1 MSQENEISF
10 FKSKTII
17 LIFRVVMELWDLLP

>member
-1 MSQENEISF
+1 VFF

-17 LIFRVVMELWDLLP
+17 LPLFINFFPLF